1 MTRGRGRGMVLVVV
15 AVEKRLTK
23 NIAKQFF
30 GIISWIGITTDEL

>member
-1 MTRGRGRGMVLVVV
+1 MTRGRGRGVVLV
-15 AVEKRLTK
+15 AVEEKLTK